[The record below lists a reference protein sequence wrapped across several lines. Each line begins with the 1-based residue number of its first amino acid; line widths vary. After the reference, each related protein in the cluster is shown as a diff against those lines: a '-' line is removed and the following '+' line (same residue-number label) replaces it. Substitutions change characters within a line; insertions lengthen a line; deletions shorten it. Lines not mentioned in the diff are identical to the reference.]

1 MANNSLALPDD
12 VMQLLS
18 AADRNQGFPS
28 GTMASLLSQEIG
40 GRPDILAKP
49 DTYHYPADVSGRRI
63 AKHTGKVSTA
73 FGPFGILESTAK
85 DPGYGVAPLKDKS
98 LAEQVRFASEYLGA
112 RSKSA
117 GSLQAGLAGYG
128 EGGKYARQVADRR
141 DGGVTQMAP
150 VQVAEAPAPP
160 LQMPAAELPATFAG
174 FADHGA
180 PAGEAP
186 PVFVARADPSP
197 SMPQVPLMPAPA
209 DLSKD
214 PWTQHIKNNPIGAE
228 PVAPVVAAAPAGP
241 RPVAMPINEDYA
253 QLAAMELSNRPNF
266 SMFQGLSRLGRRAA

>member
-12 VMQLLS
+12 LMQLLS

-40 GRPDILAKP
+40 GRQDILNKP
-49 DTYHYPADVSGRRI
+49 DTYHYPADASGRRI

-117 GSLQAGLAGYG
+117 GSLHAGLAGYG
-128 EGGKYARQVADRR
+128 EGEKYSRQVARRR
-141 DGGVTQMAP
+141 DGGATQMAP
-150 VQVAEAPAPP
+150 VQVAEAPTPP
-160 LQMPAAELPATFAG
+160 LQTPAAELPISFAG
-174 FADHGA
+174 FMDQGA
-180 PAGEAP
+180 PATEAP
-186 PVFVARADPSP
+186 PVFVARADLSP
-197 SMPQVPLMPAPA
+197 AMPQVPLMPAPA

-214 PWTQHIKNNPIGAE
+214 PWTQHLKNNPIGAE
-228 PVAPVVAAAPAGP
+228 PVAVATAPAVP
-241 RPVAMPINEDYA
+241 RPAAMPINEDYA

-266 SMFQGLSRLGRRAA
+266 GMFQGLSRLGRRAA